1 MSATACSLAADVLQA
16 LLVCSPG
23 VAAGASVAQVSSWL
37 TDALAHAEGGKLAS
51 QVQGTDMHGMLCR
64 VLVPP
69 PPLTYVTLSAH
80 TLRVA
85 VVHRQCWGGS

>member
-23 VAAGASVAQVSSWL
+23 VAAGASVAQVSFWL

-51 QVQGTDMHGMLCR
+51 QVQDTHLHGMLCR
-64 VLVPP
+64 VLV

-85 VVHRQCWGGS
+85 GVHRQCWGGS